1 VNDER
6 ARLFVALELP
16 EEVRAAIVRWRACAL
31 GGELAV
37 ALAPVAAESLHVT
50 LCFLGAV
57 PVGSV
62 GAIGDACATA
72 VAGEGT
78 DLPLLALGEPVWLP
92 PRRPRVLGVMV
103 CDPSLALAR
112 VQAALSRA
120 LADGGWYQPETRPFL
135 AHATAAR
142 AGREQRLRAVTLPAP
157 PAMGFE
163 AERVTLFR
171 SRLGAGGA
179 RYEPLRVVDIN
190 RARPPSV

>member
-16 EEVRAAIVRWRACAL
+16 EEVRAAIVRWRASGL
-31 GGELAV
+31 GREVAV

-72 VAGEGT
+72 VAAEGS
-78 DLPLLALGEPVWLP
+78 DLPSLALGEPVWLP

-103 CDPSLALAR
+103 SDPSLALAR
-112 VQAALSRA
+112 VQAALSRV
-120 LADGGWYQPETRPFL
+120 LVDGGWYRPEERPFL
-135 AHATAAR
+135 AHVTVAR
-142 AGREQRLRAVTLPAP
+142 AGRGEHVRAVPLPAP

-163 AERVTLFR
+163 GERVTLFR

-179 RYEPLRVVDIN
+179 RYEPLRVVALL
-190 RARPPSV
+190 RH